1 MGADEVA
8 AVRAIVEEEF
18 AAYGSAVR
26 AARVTPTVVALR
38 AKAAT
43 VVDAELSR
51 LAGRLSEEG
60 VSGHALEEIA
70 QTVRR
75 VVDKLLHAPTVR
87 VKELASSPDGEEY
100 AAALRVLFDLD
111 PRTVDAVT
119 RAEVESPNSTGG
131 EPVNSEPL
139 RLGSRKSPMAI
150 AQSGDVARL
159 ITERT
164 GRRVEIV
171 GVTTL
176 GDVSREQLTQIGG
189 TGVFVSALRESL
201 LRGEVDFAVHSL
213 KDLPTGAAPGI
224 TLAAIPAR
232 DDPRDALVARDGAK
246 LADLPAGARIGT
258 GSPRRAAQL
267 SMLRSD
273 LTCVPIRGNANTR
286 LAKVREG
293 ELDAVVL
300 AYAGLARIGHTDL
313 VSEIF
318 EPDDM
323 VPAPGQG
330 ALAVECRADD
340 TELAELLATIDHAP
354 TRAAVTAERSLLA
367 ALEAGCSAPVGAY
380 ADPDGQRTGCTWR
393 ASYLA
398 YLRQV
403 SSLPYWTRAAAS
415 GRMVI
420 RERGEAEAADAAR
433 LGRELAARMLAL
445 GAAGLMRAEKTNG
458 NDAHD

>member
-1 MGADEVA
+1 
-8 AVRAIVEEEF
+8 
-18 AAYGSAVR
+18 
-26 AARVTPTVVALR
+26 
-38 AKAAT
+38 
-43 VVDAELSR
+43 
-51 LAGRLSEEG
+51 
-60 VSGHALEEIA
+60 
-70 QTVRR
+70 
-75 VVDKLLHAPTVR
+75 
-87 VKELASSPDGEEY
+87 
-100 AAALRVLFDLD
+100 
-111 PRTVDAVT
+111 
-119 RAEVESPNSTGG
+119 
-131 EPVNSEPL
+131 VNSEPL
-139 RLGSRKSPMAI
+139 RLGILRLGTRKSPMAVS
-150 AQSGDVARL
+150 QSGEVARQ

-164 GRRVEIV
+164 GRQVEIV

-176 GDVSREQLTQIGG
+176 GDVSREHLTQIGG

-224 TLAAIPAR
+224 TLAAIPVR
-232 DDPRDALVARDGAK
+232 DDPRDALVARDAAK
-246 LADLPAGARIGT
+246 LADLPPGARIGT

-267 SMLRSD
+267 TLLRSD
-273 LTCVPIRGNANTR
+273 VTCVPMRGNANTR
-286 LAKVREG
+286 LGKVRDG

-340 TELAELLATIDHAP
+340 TELAKLLATVDHAP

-380 ADPDGQRTGCTWR
+380 AI
-393 ASYLA
+393 ASGADQLH
-398 YLRQV
+398 LEGIVLGV
-403 SSLPYWTRAAAS
+403 SAGSFQAPVLDSAPGS

-420 RERGEAEAADAAR
+420 RERGEANAADAAG

-445 GAAGLMRAEKTNG
+445 GAAGLMRGENTDG
-458 NDAHD
+458 NE

>member
-1 MGADEVA
+1 
-8 AVRAIVEEEF
+8 
-18 AAYGSAVR
+18 
-26 AARVTPTVVALR
+26 
-38 AKAAT
+38 
-43 VVDAELSR
+43 
-51 LAGRLSEEG
+51 
-60 VSGHALEEIA
+60 
-70 QTVRR
+70 
-75 VVDKLLHAPTVR
+75 
-87 VKELASSPDGEEY
+87 
-100 AAALRVLFDLD
+100 
-111 PRTVDAVT
+111 
-119 RAEVESPNSTGG
+119 
-131 EPVNSEPL
+131 VNTDPL

-176 GDVSREQLTQIGG
+176 GDVSREQLAQIGG

-213 KDLPTGAAPGI
+213 KDLPTGAAPEI

-232 DDPRDALVARDGAK
+232 DDPRDALVARDGVK
-246 LADLPAGARIGT
+246 LADLPLGARIGT

-273 LTCVPIRGNANTR
+273 LACLPIRGNANTR
-286 LAKVREG
+286 LAKVRDG

-300 AYAGLARIGHTDL
+300 AYAGLARIGHTDV

-330 ALAVECRADD
+330 ALAVECRTDD
-340 TELAELLATIDHAP
+340 AELAGLLATIDHAA

-380 ADPDGQRTGCTWR
+380 AIGQPGTGRLRLHAVVLGARR
-393 ASYLA
+393 ATPQPGALDA
-398 YLRQV
+398 GQANGTIL
-403 SSLPYWTRAAAS
+403 
-415 GRMVI
+415 I
-420 RERGEAEAADAAR
+420 RESGEADAGEAAR

-445 GAAGLMRAEKTNG
+445 GAADLMRADDTDG
-458 NDAHD
+458 DGAHD

>member
-1 MGADEVA
+1 MSVA
-8 AVRAIVEEEF
+8 GPVVE
-18 AAYGSAVR
+18 G
-26 AARVTPTVVALR
+26 
-38 AKAAT
+38 
-43 VVDAELSR
+43 
-51 LAGRLSEEG
+51 
-60 VSGHALEEIA
+60 
-70 QTVRR
+70 
-75 VVDKLLHAPTVR
+75 
-87 VKELASSPDGEEY
+87 
-100 AAALRVLFDLD
+100 
-111 PRTVDAVT
+111 
-119 RAEVESPNSTGG
+119 
-131 EPVNSEPL
+131 PVNEEVL

-150 AQSGDVARL
+150 SQSGEVARL

-164 GRRVEIV
+164 GLRVEIV

-201 LRGEVDFAVHSL
+201 LRGEVDLAVHSL

-232 DDPRDALVARDGAK
+232 DDPRDALVTRDGAK
-246 LADLPAGARIGT
+246 LADLPSGARIGT

-267 SMLRSD
+267 TLLRSD
-273 LTCVPIRGNANTR
+273 VTCVPIRGNANTR

-293 ELDAVVL
+293 EFDAIVL

-330 ALAVECRADD
+330 ALAVECRTDH
-340 TELAELLATIDHAP
+340 AELVELLGRVDHAP
-354 TRAAVTAERSLLA
+354 SRAAVTAERSLLA
-367 ALEAGCSAPVGAY
+367 TLEAGCSAPVGAY
-380 ADPDGQRTGCTWR
+380 ATPAGADLLRLAGVVLQVPE
-393 ASYLA
+393 ASF
-398 YLRQV
+398 
-403 SSLPYWTRAAAS
+403 PHAALDSTAGN

-420 RERGEAEAADAAR
+420 REHGEAKTADAER
-433 LGRELAARMLAL
+433 LGRELATRMLAL

-458 NDAHD
+458 NDA